1 MGTKPNKFWIVC
13 SIFSKRTVKC
23 LYFHSGLSSCLLFV
37 LKMCINKSLFGA
49 HEKTTTVN
57 SAQNL
62 KKKKP
67 TALGI
72 WTLIWI
78 FKFSASSAD
87 VYYLILITILSLRSI
102 ILNYCEESHISS
114 LKLQIA
120 HWGALFLQAGL
131 SVPEHIFWHST
142 YPRWMN
148 VLCPT
153 AETLKITIFFIS

>member
-1 MGTKPNKFWIVC
+1 MPLFSLWTKQ
-13 SIFSKRTVKC
+13 
-23 LYFHSGLSSCLLFV
+23 LSSIRSENV
-37 LKMCINKSLFGA
+37 HQQKSIWCSRENHNCEFSP
-49 HEKTTTVN
+49 K
-57 SAQNL
+57 L
-62 KKKKP
+62 KKKKQ

-78 FKFSASSAD
+78 FKFSVSRAD
-87 VYYLILITILSLRSI
+87 VYYLILTLILSLRSI

-153 AETLKITIFFIS
+153 AETLKITLFFIS